1 MIITTAKAV
10 QSLSIKN
17 ILLENQKD
25 LVG

>member
-1 MIITTAKAV
+1 MTIITAKAV

-17 ILLENQKD
+17 ILLENQKH

>member
-1 MIITTAKAV
+1 MIIIIAKAV

-17 ILLENQKD
+17 ILLENQKH